1 MKYGRTSRHACG
13 GVVPVCVLLSC
24 VLALMSG
31 CGDDVS
37 PTAPTPPQGTGNRPP
52 SAAGSVPDQA
62 VTVSGTAAMVNMAP
76 YFTDPD
82 GDALTYSAVSSNA
95 AVVTTS
101 VSGST
106 VMLTPVS
113 AGAATTTVTARDLG
127 GLTATQSVAVT
138 VDVGDAHGSTRDAA
152 VPVGS
157 ASDTAASLDTQGDVD
172 YFSLDISASAALTVE
187 TTGGADTFGQL
198 ESQDGLIIA
207 SADVGGSGGNFRI
220 ERQIPAATYYV
231 RVSGATRNVTG
242 PYMLLVRTSDAT
254 PPGPRSQ
261 GAPDLTV
268 YAVSVATNPSGTS
281 PGGSFTL
288 SAGVRNDGDAASAAT
303 TLRYYRS
310 TDATI
315 TTADTSVG
323 TDAVGGLAAAAT
335 SSESID
341 LTAPAA
347 AGTYYYGAC
356 VEAVA
361 GESDATNN
369 CSPSVQVS
377 VTEVRAETH
386 PDLAVGSPSVSDS
399 SPTSGATFTLSA
411 AVRND
416 GDGAAA
422 ATTLHYYRSTDA
434 TITTADTSVGTDA
447 VGGLAAAATSS
458 ESIDL
463 TAPAAAGTYYYGAC
477 VDAVA
482 GESAATNNC
491 SPSVQV
497 SVTEVRAETHPD
509 LAVGSPSV
517 SDSSPTSGATFTLS
531 AAVRNDGDGAAAAT
545 TLRYYR
551 STDATITTA
560 DTSVGTDAVGG
571 LAAAATSSES
581 IDLTAPSAPGTSY
594 YGACVDAVTGES
606 DTTNNCSSA
615 VSVTV
620 SAPPPPLP
628 AGPDL
633 TVHGIVTV
641 TSLDG
646 TPPGGSFQLGAAVEN
661 QGDEPSAVTTLRYY
675 QSTDATITPSDT
687 EVGTDTVG
695 GLSAGA
701 TTRIVTD
708 VTAPASAGTYYYG
721 ACVDAVTGESDTT
734 NNCSGSVSVV
744 VSESPPQTN
753 PDLAVGSPSVSDSS
767 PTSGATFTLSAT
779 VRNDG
784 DGAAAAT
791 TLRYYRSTDG
801 TITTSDTSVGT
812 DAVGGLSAGAT
823 SPESISLTAPSSAG
837 TSYYGACV
845 DTVTGESDTTNN
857 CSSAVSVTVSAPPPP
872 PPPQTNPDLEV
883 QSPSVNDSSL
893 DTGDSFTLSATV
905 RNDGDGA
912 AAATTLRYYRSTDGT
927 ITTSDTSVGTD
938 AVGGLSAGATSPES
952 ISLTA
957 PSSAGTSYYGACV
970 DTVTGESDTTNNCSS
985 AVSVTVSAPP
995 PPPPPQTNPDLAV
1008 GVALRSA
1015 TAAWTTGGYIHPVGD
1030 GAQRRRRRRGGDDA
1044 ALLPVDRRDDY
1055 DLRHLG
1061 GHGRGGGA
1069 FRRGDEPRV
1078 DQPDG
1083 AVVGGHVLLRRVRGH
1098 GDGRVG
1104 HDEQLLECRVG
1115 HCVGAPAPAPA
1126 ADQPGPGGAVAL
1138 GERQQPG
1145 YRRLV
1150 HPVGDGAQRRRR
1162 RRGGDDAALLPVDRR
1177 DDYDLRHLGGH
1188 GRGGGAF
1195 RRGDEPRVD
1204 QPDGAVVGG
1213 HVLLRRVRGHGD
1225 GRVGHDEQLLE
1236 CRVGHCVG
1244 APAPA
1249 PAADQPGPGGAVAL
1263 GERQQ
1268 PGYRRLVH
1276 PVGDGA
1282 QRRRRRRGGDDAALL
1297 PVDRRDD
1304 YDLRHL
1310 GGHGRGGGAFR
1321 RGDEPRVDQP
1331 DGAVV
1336 GGHVLLRRVRG
1347 HGDGRVGHDEQL
1359 LECRVGHC
1367 VGAPAPAP
1375 AADQP
1380 GPGGAVALGERQ
1392 QPGYRR
1398 LVHPVGDGAQRR
1410 RRRRGGDDAALLP
1423 VDRRDDYDLRHLGGH
1438 GRGGGAFRRGD
1449 EPRVDQPDGAVVG
1462 GHVLLRR
1469 VRGHGDGRVGHD
1481 EQLLECRSVTVSAPP
1496 PPPPPQTNPDLEVQ
1510 SPSVNDS
1517 SLDTGDS
1524 FTLSATVR
1532 NDGDGAAAATTLRYY
1547 RSTDGTITTSDTSVG
1562 TDAVGGLSAGATS
1575 PESISLTAPSSAGTS
1590 YYGACVDTVTGES
1603 DTTNNCSSAVSV
1615 TVSAPPPPPP
1625 PPPPAGP
1632 DLMVHGIITVTSLDG
1647 TPPGGSFQLGAS
1659 VRNDGDESSAATTLR
1674 YYHSTDATITTS
1686 DTEVGTDTVGGLSA
1700 GATTRIVTDVT
1711 APASAGTYYYG
1722 LCVDAVTG
1730 ESDTTNNCSGSASVE
1745 VTE

>member
-1 MKYGRTSRHACG
+1 MECGRPSRHACG
-13 GVVPVCVLLSC
+13 GVVPVYVLLSC
-24 VLALMSG
+24 ALALMSG

-37 PTAPTPPQGTGNRPP
+37 PTAPTPTQVTGNRPP

-138 VDVGDAHGSTRDAA
+138 VDVGDAHGSTHDAA

-220 ERQIPAATYYV
+220 ERQVPAATYYV

-261 GAPDLTV
+261 GAPDLMV
-268 YAVSVATNPSGTS
+268 YGVSVATNPSGTP

-315 TTADTSVG
+315 TTTDTSVG

-341 LTAPAA
+341 LTAPSA

-356 VEAVA
+356 VDAVT
-361 GESDATNN
+361 GESDTTNN
-369 CSPSVQVS
+369 CSGSVQVS
-377 VTEVRAETH
+377 VAEVRAETH

-399 SPTSGATFTLSA
+399 SPTSGATFS
-411 AVRND
+411 
-416 GDGAAA
+416 
-422 ATTLHYYRSTDA
+422 
-434 TITTADTSVGTDA
+434 
-447 VGGLAAAATSS
+447 
-458 ESIDL
+458 
-463 TAPAAAGTYYYGAC
+463 
-477 VDAVA
+477 
-482 GESAATNNC
+482 
-491 SPSVQV
+491 
-497 SVTEVRAETHPD
+497 
-509 LAVGSPSV
+509 
-517 SDSSPTSGATFTLS
+517 LS

-581 IDLTAPSAPGTSY
+581 IDLTAPSAPGTYY

-641 TSLDG
+641 ISLDG

-661 QGDEPSAVTTLRYY
+661 QGDEPSAATTLRYY
-675 QSTDATITPSDT
+675 HSTDATITPSDT

-701 TTRIVTD
+701 TTRIVTY
-708 VTAPASAGTYYYG
+708 VTAPASAGTSYYG
-721 ACVDAVTGESDTT
+721 ACVDTVTGESDTT

-753 PDLAVGSPSVSDSS
+753 PDLEVQSPSVNDSS
-767 PTSGATFTLSAT
+767 LDTGDSFTLSAT

-845 DTVTGESDTTNN
+845 DTVTGESDTSNN

-970 DTVTGESDTTNNCSS
+970 DTVTGESDTSNNCSS
-985 AVSVTVSAPP
+985 AV
-995 PPPPPQTNPDLAV
+995 
-1008 GVALRSA
+1008 
-1015 TAAWTTGGYIHPVGD
+1015 
-1030 GAQRRRRRRGGDDA
+1030 
-1044 ALLPVDRRDDY
+1044 
-1055 DLRHLG
+1055 
-1061 GHGRGGGA
+1061 
-1069 FRRGDEPRV
+1069 
-1078 DQPDG
+1078 
-1083 AVVGGHVLLRRVRGH
+1083 
-1098 GDGRVG
+1098 
-1104 HDEQLLECRVG
+1104 
-1115 HCVGAPAPAPA
+1115 
-1126 ADQPGPGGAVAL
+1126 
-1138 GERQQPG
+1138 
-1145 YRRLV
+1145 
-1150 HPVGDGAQRRRR
+1150 
-1162 RRGGDDAALLPVDRR
+1162 
-1177 DDYDLRHLGGH
+1177 
-1188 GRGGGAF
+1188 
-1195 RRGDEPRVD
+1195 
-1204 QPDGAVVGG
+1204 
-1213 HVLLRRVRGHGD
+1213 
-1225 GRVGHDEQLLE
+1225 
-1236 CRVGHCVG
+1236 
-1244 APAPA
+1244 
-1249 PAADQPGPGGAVAL
+1249 
-1263 GERQQ
+1263 
-1268 PGYRRLVH
+1268 
-1276 PVGDGA
+1276 
-1282 QRRRRRRGGDDAALL
+1282 
-1297 PVDRRDD
+1297 
-1304 YDLRHL
+1304 
-1310 GGHGRGGGAFR
+1310 
-1321 RGDEPRVDQP
+1321 
-1331 DGAVV
+1331 
-1336 GGHVLLRRVRG
+1336 
-1347 HGDGRVGHDEQL
+1347 
-1359 LECRVGHC
+1359 
-1367 VGAPAPAP
+1367 
-1375 AADQP
+1375 
-1380 GPGGAVALGERQ
+1380 
-1392 QPGYRR
+1392 
-1398 LVHPVGDGAQRR
+1398 
-1410 RRRRGGDDAALLP
+1410 
-1423 VDRRDDYDLRHLGGH
+1423 
-1438 GRGGGAFRRGD
+1438 
-1449 EPRVDQPDGAVVG
+1449 
-1462 GHVLLRR
+1462 
-1469 VRGHGDGRVGHD
+1469 
-1481 EQLLECRSVTVSAPP
+1481 SVTVSAPP

-1603 DTTNNCSSAVSV
+1603 DTSNNCSSAVSV

-1625 PPPPAGP
+1625 PPAGP
-1632 DLMVHGIITVTSLDG
+1632 DLTVHGIITVTSLDG

-1659 VRNDGDESSAATTLR
+1659 VENQGDEPSAATTLR

-1700 GATTRIVTDVT
+1700 GATTRIVTYVT

>member
-37 PTAPTPPQGTGNRPP
+37 PTAPTPTQVTGNRSP

-113 AGAATTTVTARDLG
+113 AGAATATVTARDLD
-127 GLTATQSVAVT
+127 GLTATRSVAVT
-138 VDVGDAHGSTRDAA
+138 VDVGDAHGSTQDAA

-157 ASDTAASLDTQGDVD
+157 ASDTEASLDTQGDVD

-220 ERQIPAATYYV
+220 EQQVPAATYYV

-242 PYMLLVRTSDAT
+242 PYMLRVRTSESE
-254 PPGPRSQ
+254 PPGPPSQ
-261 GAPDLTV
+261 GTPDLTV

-281 PGGSFTL
+281 PGGSFRL

-341 LTAPAA
+341 LTAPSAP
-347 AGTYYYGAC
+347 GTYYYGAC

-399 SPTSGATFTLSA
+399 SPTPGATFTLSA

-463 TAPAAAGTYYYGAC
+463 TAPSAPGTYYYGACVDAVTGESDTTNNCSSAVSVTVSAPPPPLPAGPDLTVHGIVTVTSLDGTPPGGSFQLGVAVENQGDEPSAATTLRYYHSTDATITPSDTEVGTDTVGGLSAGATTRIGTDVTAPASAGTYYYGAC
-477 VDAVA
+477 VDAVT
-482 GESAATNNC
+482 GESDTTNNC
-491 SPSVQV
+491 SGFV
-497 SVTEVRAETHPD
+497 SVVVSESPPQTNPD
-509 LAVGSPSV
+509 LAVGSPTV
-517 SDSSPTSGATFTLS
+517 SDSSPTTGATFTLS
-531 AAVRNDGDGAAAAT
+531 ATVRNDGDGAAAAT
-545 TLRYYR
+545 TLHYYR

-581 IDLTAPSAPGTSY
+581 IDLTAPSAPGTYY

-661 QGDEPSAVTTLRYY
+661 QGDEPSAATTLRYY

-701 TTRIVTD
+701 TTRIGTD

-734 NNCSGSVSVV
+734 NNCSGFVSVV

-753 PDLAVGSPSVSDSS
+753 PDLAVGSPTVSDSS
-767 PTSGATFTLSAT
+767 PTTGATFTLSAT

-872 PPPQTNPDLEV
+872 PP
-883 QSPSVNDSSL
+883 
-893 DTGDSFTLSATV
+893 
-905 RNDGDGA
+905 
-912 AAATTLRYYRSTDGT
+912 
-927 ITTSDTSVGTD
+927 
-938 AVGGLSAGATSPES
+938 
-952 ISLTA
+952 
-957 PSSAGTSYYGACV
+957 
-970 DTVTGESDTTNNCSS
+970 
-985 AVSVTVSAPP
+985 
-995 PPPPPQTNPDLAV
+995 
-1008 GVALRSA
+1008 
-1015 TAAWTTGGYIHPVGD
+1015 
-1030 GAQRRRRRRGGDDA
+1030 
-1044 ALLPVDRRDDY
+1044 
-1055 DLRHLG
+1055 
-1061 GHGRGGGA
+1061 
-1069 FRRGDEPRV
+1069 
-1078 DQPDG
+1078 
-1083 AVVGGHVLLRRVRGH
+1083 
-1098 GDGRVG
+1098 
-1104 HDEQLLECRVG
+1104 
-1115 HCVGAPAPAPA
+1115 
-1126 ADQPGPGGAVAL
+1126 
-1138 GERQQPG
+1138 
-1145 YRRLV
+1145 
-1150 HPVGDGAQRRRR
+1150 
-1162 RRGGDDAALLPVDRR
+1162 
-1177 DDYDLRHLGGH
+1177 
-1188 GRGGGAF
+1188 
-1195 RRGDEPRVD
+1195 
-1204 QPDGAVVGG
+1204 
-1213 HVLLRRVRGHGD
+1213 
-1225 GRVGHDEQLLE
+1225 
-1236 CRVGHCVG
+1236 
-1244 APAPA
+1244 
-1249 PAADQPGPGGAVAL
+1249 
-1263 GERQQ
+1263 
-1268 PGYRRLVH
+1268 
-1276 PVGDGA
+1276 
-1282 QRRRRRRGGDDAALL
+1282 
-1297 PVDRRDD
+1297 
-1304 YDLRHL
+1304 
-1310 GGHGRGGGAFR
+1310 
-1321 RGDEPRVDQP
+1321 
-1331 DGAVV
+1331 
-1336 GGHVLLRRVRG
+1336 
-1347 HGDGRVGHDEQL
+1347 
-1359 LECRVGHC
+1359 
-1367 VGAPAPAP
+1367 
-1375 AADQP
+1375 
-1380 GPGGAVALGERQ
+1380 
-1392 QPGYRR
+1392 
-1398 LVHPVGDGAQRR
+1398 
-1410 RRRRGGDDAALLP
+1410 
-1423 VDRRDDYDLRHLGGH
+1423 
-1438 GRGGGAFRRGD
+1438 
-1449 EPRVDQPDGAVVG
+1449 
-1462 GHVLLRR
+1462 
-1469 VRGHGDGRVGHD
+1469 
-1481 EQLLECRSVTVSAPP
+1481 
-1496 PPPPPQTNPDLEVQ
+1496 
-1510 SPSVNDS
+1510 
-1517 SLDTGDS
+1517 
-1524 FTLSATVR
+1524 
-1532 NDGDGAAAATTLRYY
+1532 
-1547 RSTDGTITTSDTSVG
+1547 
-1562 TDAVGGLSAGATS
+1562 
-1575 PESISLTAPSSAGTS
+1575 
-1590 YYGACVDTVTGES
+1590 
-1603 DTTNNCSSAVSV
+1603 
-1615 TVSAPPPPPP
+1615 
-1625 PPPPAGP
+1625 AGP
-1632 DLMVHGIITVTSLDG
+1632 DLTVHGIITVTSLDG

-1700 GATTRIVTDVT
+1700 GATTRIVTYVT

>member
-37 PTAPTPPQGTGNRPP
+37 PTAPTPPQVTGNRPP

-62 VTVSGTAAMVNMAP
+62 VTVGGTAAMVNMAP

-113 AGAATTTVTARDLG
+113 AGAATATVTARDLG
-127 GLTATQSVAVT
+127 GLTATRSVAVT

-152 VPVGS
+152 MPVGS
-157 ASDTAASLDTQGDVD
+157 ASDTDASLDARGDVD

-220 ERQIPAATYYV
+220 ERQVPAATYYV

-242 PYMLLVRTSDAT
+242 PYMLLVRTSDPT
-254 PPGPRSQ
+254 PRGPRSQ

-361 GESDATNN
+361 GESAATNN

-477 VDAVA
+477 VEAVA

-545 TLRYYR
+545 TLHYYR

-571 LAAAATSSES
+571 LAAAATGSES
-581 IDLTAPSAPGTSY
+581 IDLTAPSAP
-594 YGACVDAVTGES
+594 
-606 DTTNNCSSA
+606 
-615 VSVTV
+615 
-620 SAPPPPLP
+620 
-628 AGPDL
+628 
-633 TVHGIVTV
+633 
-641 TSLDG
+641 
-646 TPPGGSFQLGAAVEN
+646 
-661 QGDEPSAVTTLRYY
+661 R
-675 QSTDATITPSDT
+675 
-687 EVGTDTVG
+687 
-695 GLSAGA
+695 
-701 TTRIVTD
+701 
-708 VTAPASAGTYYYG
+708 TYYYG
-721 ACVDAVTGESDTT
+721 ACVDAVAGESDTT
-734 NNCSGSVSVV
+734 NNCSGSVPVTVSGSPVQTSPDLTVGSPSVNDNSPTTEGAFTLSATV
-744 VSESPPQTN
+744 RNAGDGAAAATTLRYYRSTDATITSADTSAGTDGVGGLSAGATSPESISLTAPSSAGTYYYGACVDEVTDESDATNNCSSAVSVIVSAQPPPPPPQTN
-753 PDLAVGSPSVSDSS
+753 PDLEVQSPSVNDSS
-767 PTSGATFTLSAT
+767 LDTGASFTLSAT

-791 TLRYYRSTDG
+791 TLRYYRSTDAAITSADTSVG
-801 TITTSDTSVGT
+801 TDAVGGLSAGATSPESISLTAPSSAGTYYYGACVDEVTDESDATNNCSSAVSVIVSAQPPPPPPQTNPDLEVQSPSVNDSSLDTGASFTLSATVRNDGDGAAAATTLRYYRSTDAAITSADTSVGT

-845 DTVTGESDTTNN
+845 DAVTGESDTTNN
-857 CSSAVSVTVSAPPPP
+857 CSSAVSVTVSPPPP
-872 PPPQTNPDLEV
+872 PPPPPPPTGPDLGISGLV
-883 QSPSVNDSSL
+883 AVSGL
-893 DTGDSFTLSATV
+893 DGITPPGWPLSLSAWV
-905 RNDGDGA
+905 RNDGDA
-912 AAATTLRYYRSTDGT
+912 ASAATTLRYYLSTDAT
-927 ITTSDTSVGTD
+927 ITTSDTSVGTV
-938 AVGGLSAGATSPES
+938 AVGALAAGATSSSPR
-952 ISLTA
+952 LDFNA
-957 PSSAGTSYYGACV
+957 PS
-970 DTVTGESDTTNNCSS
+970 
-985 AVSVTVSAPP
+985 
-995 PPPPPQTNPDLAV
+995 
-1008 GVALRSA
+1008 
-1015 TAAWTTGGYIHPVGD
+1015 
-1030 GAQRRRRRRGGDDA
+1030 
-1044 ALLPVDRRDDY
+1044 
-1055 DLRHLG
+1055 
-1061 GHGRGGGA
+1061 
-1069 FRRGDEPRV
+1069 
-1078 DQPDG
+1078 
-1083 AVVGGHVLLRRVRGH
+1083 
-1098 GDGRVG
+1098 
-1104 HDEQLLECRVG
+1104 
-1115 HCVGAPAPAPA
+1115 
-1126 ADQPGPGGAVAL
+1126 
-1138 GERQQPG
+1138 
-1145 YRRLV
+1145 
-1150 HPVGDGAQRRRR
+1150 
-1162 RRGGDDAALLPVDRR
+1162 
-1177 DDYDLRHLGGH
+1177 
-1188 GRGGGAF
+1188 
-1195 RRGDEPRVD
+1195 
-1204 QPDGAVVGG
+1204 
-1213 HVLLRRVRGHGD
+1213 
-1225 GRVGHDEQLLE
+1225 
-1236 CRVGHCVG
+1236 
-1244 APAPA
+1244 
-1249 PAADQPGPGGAVAL
+1249 
-1263 GERQQ
+1263 
-1268 PGYRRLVH
+1268 
-1276 PVGDGA
+1276 
-1282 QRRRRRRGGDDAALL
+1282 
-1297 PVDRRDD
+1297 
-1304 YDLRHL
+1304 
-1310 GGHGRGGGAFR
+1310 
-1321 RGDEPRVDQP
+1321 
-1331 DGAVV
+1331 
-1336 GGHVLLRRVRG
+1336 
-1347 HGDGRVGHDEQL
+1347 
-1359 LECRVGHC
+1359 
-1367 VGAPAPAP
+1367 
-1375 AADQP
+1375 
-1380 GPGGAVALGERQ
+1380 
-1392 QPGYRR
+1392 
-1398 LVHPVGDGAQRR
+1398 
-1410 RRRRGGDDAALLP
+1410 
-1423 VDRRDDYDLRHLGGH
+1423 
-1438 GRGGGAFRRGD
+1438 
-1449 EPRVDQPDGAVVG
+1449 
-1462 GHVLLRR
+1462 
-1469 VRGHGDGRVGHD
+1469 
-1481 EQLLECRSVTVSAPP
+1481 
-1496 PPPPPQTNPDLEVQ
+1496 
-1510 SPSVNDS
+1510 
-1517 SLDTGDS
+1517 
-1524 FTLSATVR
+1524 
-1532 NDGDGAAAATTLRYY
+1532 
-1547 RSTDGTITTSDTSVG
+1547 
-1562 TDAVGGLSAGATS
+1562 
-1575 PESISLTAPSSAGTS
+1575 
-1590 YYGACVDTVTGES
+1590 
-1603 DTTNNCSSAVSV
+1603 
-1615 TVSAPPPPPP
+1615 
-1625 PPPPAGP
+1625 
-1632 DLMVHGIITVTSLDG
+1632 
-1647 TPPGGSFQLGAS
+1647 
-1659 VRNDGDESSAATTLR
+1659 
-1674 YYHSTDATITTS
+1674 
-1686 DTEVGTDTVGGLSA
+1686 
-1700 GATTRIVTDVT
+1700 
-1711 APASAGTYYYG
+1711 SAGTYYYG
-1722 LCVDAVTG
+1722 ACVDAVTG
-1730 ESDTTNNCSGSASVE
+1730 ESDTTNNCSGSIAIE

>member
-1 MKYGRTSRHACG
+1 MNGAA
-13 GVVPVCVLLSC
+13 V
-24 VLALMSG
+24 AM
-31 CGDDVS
+31 DV
-37 PTAPTPPQGTGNRPP
+37 
-52 SAAGSVPDQA
+52 
-62 VTVSGTAAMVNMAP
+62 AP
-76 YFTDPD
+76 YFVDPN
-82 GDALTYSAVSSNA
+82 GDPLTYSAVSSNA

-113 AGAATTTVTARDLG
+113 VGAATTTVTARDLG

-138 VDVGDAHGSTRDAA
+138 VDVGDAHGSTQDAA

-157 ASDTAASLDTQGDVD
+157 ASDTEASLDTQGDVD

-198 ESQDGLIIA
+198 ESEDGLIIA

-220 ERQIPAATYYV
+220 ERQVPAATYYV

-242 PYMLLVRTSDAT
+242 PYMLLVRTSEAP

-434 TITTADTSVGTDA
+434 TITTTDTSVGTDA

-463 TAPAAAGTYYYGAC
+463 TAPSAAGTYYYGAC
-477 VDAVA
+477 VDAVT
-482 GESAATNNC
+482 GESDTTNNC
-491 SPSVQV
+491 SGSVQV
-497 SVTEVRAETHPD
+497 SVAEVRAETHPD

-517 SDSSPTSGATFTLS
+517 SDSSPTSGATFSLS

-551 STDATITTA
+551 STDATITTT

-581 IDLTAPSAPGTSY
+581 IDLTAPSAPGTYY

-646 TPPGGSFQLGAAVEN
+646 TPPGGSFQLGASVEN
-661 QGDEPSAVTTLRYY
+661 QGDEPSAATTLRYY

-701 TTRIVTD
+701 TTRIGTD

-753 PDLAVGSPSVSDSS
+753 PDLAVGSPTVSDSS
-767 PTSGATFTLSAT
+767 PTTGATFTLSAT

-857 CSSAVSVTVSAPPPP
+857 CSSAVSVTVPAPP

-995 PPPPPQTNPDLAV
+995 PPPQTNPDLEV
-1008 GVALRSA
+1008 QSPSVNDSSLDTGDSFTLSA
-1015 TAAWTTGGYIHPVGD
+1015 TVRNDGD
-1030 GAQRRRRRRGGDDA
+1030 GAAAATTLRYYRSTDGTITTADTSVGTDA
-1044 ALLPVDRRDDY
+1044 
-1055 DLRHLG
+1055 
-1061 GHGRGGGA
+1061 
-1069 FRRGDEPRV
+1069 
-1078 DQPDG
+1078 
-1083 AVVGGHVLLRRVRGH
+1083 VGGLSAGATSPESISLTAPSSAGTSYY
-1098 GDGRVG
+1098 GA
-1104 HDEQLLECRVG
+1104 
-1115 HCVGAPAPAPA
+1115 CVDTVTGES
-1126 ADQPGPGGAVAL
+1126 DTTNNCSSAV
-1138 GERQQPG
+1138 
-1145 YRRLV
+1145 
-1150 HPVGDGAQRRRR
+1150 
-1162 RRGGDDAALLPVDRR
+1162 
-1177 DDYDLRHLGGH
+1177 
-1188 GRGGGAF
+1188 
-1195 RRGDEPRVD
+1195 
-1204 QPDGAVVGG
+1204 
-1213 HVLLRRVRGHGD
+1213 
-1225 GRVGHDEQLLE
+1225 
-1236 CRVGHCVG
+1236 
-1244 APAPA
+1244 
-1249 PAADQPGPGGAVAL
+1249 
-1263 GERQQ
+1263 
-1268 PGYRRLVH
+1268 
-1276 PVGDGA
+1276 
-1282 QRRRRRRGGDDAALL
+1282 
-1297 PVDRRDD
+1297 
-1304 YDLRHL
+1304 
-1310 GGHGRGGGAFR
+1310 
-1321 RGDEPRVDQP
+1321 
-1331 DGAVV
+1331 
-1336 GGHVLLRRVRG
+1336 
-1347 HGDGRVGHDEQL
+1347 
-1359 LECRVGHC
+1359 
-1367 VGAPAPAP
+1367 
-1375 AADQP
+1375 
-1380 GPGGAVALGERQ
+1380 
-1392 QPGYRR
+1392 
-1398 LVHPVGDGAQRR
+1398 
-1410 RRRRGGDDAALLP
+1410 
-1423 VDRRDDYDLRHLGGH
+1423 
-1438 GRGGGAFRRGD
+1438 
-1449 EPRVDQPDGAVVG
+1449 
-1462 GHVLLRR
+1462 
-1469 VRGHGDGRVGHD
+1469 
-1481 EQLLECRSVTVSAPP
+1481 SVTVSA

-1615 TVSAPPPPPP
+1615 TVSAPPPPL
-1625 PPPPAGP
+1625 PAGP
-1632 DLMVHGIITVTSLDG
+1632 DLTVHGIITVTSLDG

-1659 VRNDGDESSAATTLR
+1659 VENQGDEPSAATTLR
-1674 YYHSTDATITTS
+1674 YYQSTDATITTS

-1700 GATTRIVTDVT
+1700 GATTRIVTYVT

>member
-1 MKYGRTSRHACG
+1 
-13 GVVPVCVLLSC
+13 
-24 VLALMSG
+24 
-31 CGDDVS
+31 
-37 PTAPTPPQGTGNRPP
+37 
-52 SAAGSVPDQA
+52 
-62 VTVSGTAAMVNMAP
+62 MVNMAP

-138 VDVGDAHGSTRDAA
+138 VDVGDAHGSTQDAA

-220 ERQIPAATYYV
+220 ERQVPAATYYV

-261 GAPDLTV
+261 GAPDLMV
-268 YAVSVATNPSGTS
+268 YGVSVATNPSGTP

-315 TTADTSVG
+315 TTTDTSVG

-341 LTAPAA
+341 LTAPSA

-356 VEAVA
+356 VDAVA

-369 CSPSVQVS
+369 CSASVQVS
-377 VTEVRAETH
+377 VAEVRAETH

-399 SPTSGATFTLSA
+399 SPTSGATFS
-411 AVRND
+411 
-416 GDGAAA
+416 
-422 ATTLHYYRSTDA
+422 
-434 TITTADTSVGTDA
+434 
-447 VGGLAAAATSS
+447 
-458 ESIDL
+458 
-463 TAPAAAGTYYYGAC
+463 
-477 VDAVA
+477 
-482 GESAATNNC
+482 
-491 SPSVQV
+491 
-497 SVTEVRAETHPD
+497 
-509 LAVGSPSV
+509 
-517 SDSSPTSGATFTLS
+517 LS

-581 IDLTAPSAPGTSY
+581 IDLTAPSAPGTYY

-661 QGDEPSAVTTLRYY
+661 QGDEPSAATTLRYY
-675 QSTDATITPSDT
+675 HSTDATITPSDT

-701 TTRIVTD
+701 TTRIGTD

-753 PDLAVGSPSVSDSS
+753 PDLAVGSPTVSDSS
-767 PTSGATFTLSAT
+767 PTTGATFTLSAT
-779 VRNDG
+779 LRNDG

-791 TLRYYRSTDG
+791 TLRYYRSNDG

-872 PPPQTNPDLEV
+872 LPAGPDLTVHGIVTVTSLDGTPPGGSFQLGAAVENQGDEPSAATTLRYYHSTDATITPSDTEVGTDTVGGLSAGATTRIGTDVTAPASAGTYYYGACVDAVTGESDTTNNCSGSVSVVVSESPPQTNPDLAV
-883 QSPSVNDSSL
+883 GSPTVSDSSPT
-893 DTGDSFTLSATV
+893 TGATFTLSATL

-912 AAATTLRYYRSTDGT
+912 AAATTLRYYRSNDGT

-938 AVGGLSAGATSPES
+938 AVGGLAAGATSPES

-957 PSSAGTSYYGACV
+957 PSTAGTYYYGACV
-970 DTVTGESDTTNNCSS
+970 DAVTGESN
-985 AVSVTVSAPP
+985 
-995 PPPPPQTNPDLAV
+995 
-1008 GVALRSA
+1008 
-1015 TAAWTTGGYIHPVGD
+1015 
-1030 GAQRRRRRRGGDDA
+1030 
-1044 ALLPVDRRDDY
+1044 
-1055 DLRHLG
+1055 
-1061 GHGRGGGA
+1061 
-1069 FRRGDEPRV
+1069 
-1078 DQPDG
+1078 
-1083 AVVGGHVLLRRVRGH
+1083 
-1098 GDGRVG
+1098 
-1104 HDEQLLECRVG
+1104 
-1115 HCVGAPAPAPA
+1115 
-1126 ADQPGPGGAVAL
+1126 
-1138 GERQQPG
+1138 
-1145 YRRLV
+1145 
-1150 HPVGDGAQRRRR
+1150 
-1162 RRGGDDAALLPVDRR
+1162 
-1177 DDYDLRHLGGH
+1177 
-1188 GRGGGAF
+1188 
-1195 RRGDEPRVD
+1195 
-1204 QPDGAVVGG
+1204 
-1213 HVLLRRVRGHGD
+1213 
-1225 GRVGHDEQLLE
+1225 
-1236 CRVGHCVG
+1236 
-1244 APAPA
+1244 
-1249 PAADQPGPGGAVAL
+1249 
-1263 GERQQ
+1263 
-1268 PGYRRLVH
+1268 
-1276 PVGDGA
+1276 
-1282 QRRRRRRGGDDAALL
+1282 
-1297 PVDRRDD
+1297 
-1304 YDLRHL
+1304 
-1310 GGHGRGGGAFR
+1310 
-1321 RGDEPRVDQP
+1321 
-1331 DGAVV
+1331 
-1336 GGHVLLRRVRG
+1336 
-1347 HGDGRVGHDEQL
+1347 
-1359 LECRVGHC
+1359 
-1367 VGAPAPAP
+1367 
-1375 AADQP
+1375 
-1380 GPGGAVALGERQ
+1380 
-1392 QPGYRR
+1392 
-1398 LVHPVGDGAQRR
+1398 
-1410 RRRRGGDDAALLP
+1410 
-1423 VDRRDDYDLRHLGGH
+1423 
-1438 GRGGGAFRRGD
+1438 
-1449 EPRVDQPDGAVVG
+1449 
-1462 GHVLLRR
+1462 
-1469 VRGHGDGRVGHD
+1469 
-1481 EQLLECRSVTVSAPP
+1481 
-1496 PPPPPQTNPDLEVQ
+1496 
-1510 SPSVNDS
+1510 
-1517 SLDTGDS
+1517 
-1524 FTLSATVR
+1524 
-1532 NDGDGAAAATTLRYY
+1532 
-1547 RSTDGTITTSDTSVG
+1547 
-1562 TDAVGGLSAGATS
+1562 
-1575 PESISLTAPSSAGTS
+1575 
-1590 YYGACVDTVTGES
+1590 
-1603 DTTNNCSSAVSV
+1603 TTNNCSSAVSV

-1625 PPPPAGP
+1625 PPTGP
-1632 DLMVHGIITVTSLDG
+1632 DLGDFRTRLRCKRPRWHH
-1647 TPPGGSFQLGAS
+1647 AS
-1659 VRNDGDESSAATTLR
+1659 RVAYILAVGLTVRNDGDGSLGGHDVALLPVERTRRSRPPTPRWARSQWGRLPLERPAAAPDSTSA
-1674 YYHSTDATITTS
+1674 
-1686 DTEVGTDTVGGLSA
+1686 
-1700 GATTRIVTDVT
+1700 
-1711 APASAGTYYYG
+1711 
-1722 LCVDAVTG
+1722 
-1730 ESDTTNNCSGSASVE
+1730 
-1745 VTE
+1745 